1 MLQRVKGNVACGL
14 IRNRWNFAAMFTE
27 LFPLI
32 RSLLSQLPDKSG
44 VMGELC
50 RIIRDLGSGIVW
62 VLNGKRQWAA
72 AGLQTHIA
80 TTGSVSLCG

>member
-1 MLQRVKGNVACGL
+1 MWPNQESMEFCRD
-14 IRNRWNFAAMFTE
+14 ISTE

-62 VLNGKRQWAA
+62 GFKR
-72 AGLQTHIA
+72 
-80 TTGSVSLCG
+80 